1 MQLHGLSN
9 LNLDYLRVIRHM
21 GLTDAKVMLRYAQEK
36 SLDPHKPKK
45 NNVENKLVND
55 SMSMP
60 NNR

>member
-1 MQLHGLSN
+1 
-9 LNLDYLRVIRHM
+9 M